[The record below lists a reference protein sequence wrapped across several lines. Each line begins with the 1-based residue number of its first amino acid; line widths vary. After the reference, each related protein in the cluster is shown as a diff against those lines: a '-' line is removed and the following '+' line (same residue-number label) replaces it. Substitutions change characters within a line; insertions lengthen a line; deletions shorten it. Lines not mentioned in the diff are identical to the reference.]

1 MEKLKQEKSK
11 NILTKTR
18 NLSPNGLGF
27 LFYVGNTLLGLS
39 MNDFWKITPAH
50 FKTIHYASQIQQSG
64 CIT

>member
-1 MEKLKQEKSK
+1 MEKLKQEKK
-11 NILTKTR
+11 HTGLKT

-39 MNDFWKITPAH
+39 MNDFWKITAH